1 MLPFQDVTF
10 YYHKLHLENVRRHL
24 QQKELHVG
32 GPGKTALR
40 FVFVVVFAAADTR
53 TDLIVHPEEEA
64 GSPAEAPVI
73 TLGSLETKSCVD
85 ELSDG
90 VQSMDV
96 R

>member
-1 MLPFQDVTF
+1 MSIVICSRNNFIVS
-10 YYHKLHLENVRRHL
+10 
-24 QQKELHVG
+24 
-32 GPGKTALR
+32 GPGNAASR
-40 FVFVVVFAAADTR
+40 FVSASAAADTR
-53 TDLIVHPEEEA
+53 TDLIVPPEEEA

>member
-1 MLPFQDVTF
+1 M
-10 YYHKLHLENVRRHL
+10 
-24 QQKELHVG
+24 
-32 GPGKTALR
+32 
-40 FVFVVVFAAADTR
+40 FVFVCAAADTR

-64 GSPAEAPVI
+64 GSPAEVPVI